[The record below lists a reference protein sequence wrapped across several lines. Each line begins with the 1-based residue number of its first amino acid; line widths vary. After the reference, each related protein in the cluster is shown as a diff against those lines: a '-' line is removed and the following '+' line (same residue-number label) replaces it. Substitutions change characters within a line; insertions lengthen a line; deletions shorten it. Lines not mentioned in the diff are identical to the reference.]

1 MIRDIWILILVQL
14 VVHLNI
20 IPGTQWGSGWVRID
34 TQYPTTART
43 TGWAGHHE
51 VLWIVVEFVAVVAIE
66 KKVRKERERKSY
78 AEGGFLPM
86 RKKRKKETSFY
97 FFMKF

>member
-34 TQYPTTART
+34 TQYPTTAART

-86 RKKRKKETSFY
+86 RKNERKKQASIFL
-97 FFMKF
+97 